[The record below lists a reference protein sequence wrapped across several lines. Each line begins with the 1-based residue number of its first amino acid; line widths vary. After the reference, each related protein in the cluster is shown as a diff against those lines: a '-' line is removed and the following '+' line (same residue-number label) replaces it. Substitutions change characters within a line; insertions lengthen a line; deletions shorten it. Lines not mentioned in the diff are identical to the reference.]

1 MKKFPLRQFLS
12 AYRRYF
18 VYAGVFSLF
27 INLLQLSV
35 PIFMLQIF
43 DRVLAS
49 RSLET
54 LSMLALVTAGG
65 LLVMLALEI
74 LRGHLLLALSVRF
87 DAAVGPKVL
96 GSLMQRGTHGTDGE
110 AGGGL
115 RDVAVLRGFLSGSGL
130 VSCFDAPWVIPYI
143 LLIFLFHPLLGSV
156 ALVGAILLFGLAWL
170 NEKVS
175 REGIESMGEQVQRA
189 SSWIN
194 GSLRNADVIAALG
207 MRRSMTQRW
216 ERLNEQVL
224 ELQEEGGKRSG
235 MVTGLSRWLR
245 QMIQVVMLAVG
256 AFLIIGQEASPG
268 VMIATTIILGRAL
281 GPVESMIR
289 QWRGVVE
296 ARQSYHR
303 LEDLLARF
311 GVHKGAE
318 GLPSVDGRL
327 AVENLVFAHPGAEKR
342 LVVNRV
348 SFSLKA
354 GESAAI
360 IGPSAAG
367 KSTLARLVVGI
378 LQPTAGTVRLDGMS
392 VSEWEK
398 ESLGPHI
405 GYLPQDVELFAGT
418 VAENIG
424 RMQER
429 PLADIIEAAVAA
441 GAHDMILRLPQGYE
455 TEIGEGGGM
464 LSAGQRQRI
473 GLARALFGQP
483 ELVVLDEP
491 NANLDAE
498 GEQALLQALAALK
511 ERGTTTLLVTHKPSI
526 TGSMD
531 KVLVL
536 ANGQVRMF
544 GARKEV
550 LEQLSMQGTVK
561 TAVGAMQ

>member
-1 MKKFPLRQFLS
+1 MKNFPLREFIS

-35 PIFMLQIF
+35 PLFMLQIF

-49 RSLET
+49 RSMET

-65 LLVMLALEI
+65 LLVMLALDI
-74 LRGHLLLALSVRF
+74 LRGHLLLALALRF

-96 GSLMQRGTHGTDGE
+96 GSLMQRATRGPEGE
-110 AGGGL
+110 LGGGL

-143 LLIFLFHPLLGSV
+143 LLIFMFHPLLGWV
-156 ALVGAILLFGLAWL
+156 ALAGAMLLFGLAWL
-170 NEKVS
+170 NEKLS
-175 REGIESMGEQVQRA
+175 RSVVESMGEQVQHA
-189 SSWIN
+189 SNWIN
-194 GSLRNADVIAALG
+194 GSLRNADVITALG
-207 MRRSMTQRW
+207 MRRNMTQRW
-216 ERLNEQVL
+216 ETLNGLVL
-224 ELQEEGGKRSG
+224 DLQAKGGKRSG
-235 MVTGLSRWLR
+235 VVTSLSRWLR

-268 VMIATTIILGRAL
+268 VMIAATIILGRAL

-289 QWRGVVE
+289 QWKGVVE
-296 ARQSYHR
+296 ARRSFHR
-303 LEDLLARF
+303 LAELLERF
-311 GVHKGAE
+311 GAYKGAE
-318 GLPSVDGRL
+318 GLPVVEGHLD
-327 AVENLVFAHPGAEKR
+327 VENLVFAHPTSENR
-342 LVVNRV
+342 VVVNRV
-348 SFSLKA
+348 SFILKA

-378 LQPTAGTVRLDGMS
+378 LQPVSGTVRLDGMS

-424 RMQER
+424 RMQDR
-429 PLADIIEAAVAA
+429 PLEEIIEAAVTA
-441 GAHDMILRLPQGYE
+441 GAHDMILRLPMGYD
-455 TEIGEGGGM
+455 TEIGEGGSL

-473 GLARALFGQP
+473 GLARALFGKP

-491 NANLDAE
+491 NANLDAD
-498 GEQALLQALAALK
+498 GERALLQALAALK
-511 ERGTTTLLVTHKPSI
+511 ELGTTTLLITHKPSI

-550 LEQLSMQGTVK
+550 LEQLSLQGTAG
-561 TAVGAMQ
+561 TAVGAFQ